1 MLKPRRKRKRKRKKS
16 CVIRRNGWEDSYLHI
31 FDVKLT
37 SLDSIPSGVLYLS
50 VIISQGKLMDPRI
63 YIYISFKDH

>member
-1 MLKPRRKRKRKRKKS
+1 M
-16 CVIRRNGWEDSYLHI
+16 
-31 FDVKLT
+31 KLT

-63 YIYISFKDH
+63 YIYKFQRSLNVRKNLFQSVDFRSRDLRHG

>member
-1 MLKPRRKRKRKRKKS
+1 M
-16 CVIRRNGWEDSYLHI
+16 
-31 FDVKLT
+31 KLT

-63 YIYISFKDH
+63 YIYIYKFQRSLNVRKNLFQSVDFRSRDLRHG